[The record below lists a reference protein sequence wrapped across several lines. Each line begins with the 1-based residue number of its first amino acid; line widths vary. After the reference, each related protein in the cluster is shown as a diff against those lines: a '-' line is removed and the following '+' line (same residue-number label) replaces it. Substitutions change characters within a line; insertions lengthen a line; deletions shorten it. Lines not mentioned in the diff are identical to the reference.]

1 VRGRAEDKDLF
12 IILLHVDDLLLIAQS
27 KNDIKKFKEGMVDKF
42 GEITYHDED
51 INFLGMNV
59 KVERDRSVI
68 LTQPGYAKRICD
80 QEGNVKES
88 TTPATAT
95 LFSDIDEKKEGNGGD
110 STKYKSLLMSLMF
123 LATRTR
129 PDILKECTFLASF
142 AVNPGAKA
150 FEKLKRVYSYVRK
163 TINKGIKL
171 KASTYRLKLITD
183 AAYALHQNGR
193 SHTGVI
199 VTFDGENT
207 SPVYAKSHVQKLVTL
222 SSTESELVALVDG
235 TKRLIPLV
243 GLLKFFGLYKRSE
256 PAIVMCDNK
265 SVLHLIANGGGF
277 SGKSRHMRVRW
288 HFVHEM
294 LTSGLIQIDHIPGDD
309 NPTDLLTKPIGGNRF
324 RKLRKMILNE
334 SDQED
339 SDSE

>member
-1 VRGRAEDKDLF
+1 
-12 IILLHVDDLLLIAQS
+12 
-27 KNDIKKFKEGMVDKF
+27 
-42 GEITYHDED
+42 
-51 INFLGMNV
+51 
-59 KVERDRSVI
+59 
-68 LTQPGYAKRICD
+68 
-80 QEGNVKES
+80 
-88 TTPATAT
+88 
-95 LFSDIDEKKEGNGGD
+95 
-110 STKYKSLLMSLMF
+110 MSLMF

-142 AVNPGAKA
+142 AVSPGVKA
-150 FEKLKRVYSYVRK
+150 FGKLKRVYSYVRK
-163 TINKGIKL
+163 TIDKGIRL

-199 VTFDGENT
+199 ITFDGENT
-207 SPVYAKSHVQKLVTL
+207 SPVYSKSHIQKLVTL

-243 GLLKFFGLYKRSE
+243 GMLKFFGLYKQSE
-256 PAIVMCDNK
+256 PPVIMCDNK
-265 SVLHLIANGGGF
+265 SVLHLIANGSGF

-288 HFVHEM
+288 HFIHEM
-294 LTSGLIQIDHIPGDD
+294 LTAGLIQIAHIPGDD
-309 NPTDLLTKPIGGNRF
+309 NPTDLLTKPIGGSRF

-334 SDQED
+334 SEEQI